1 MAATSA
7 QRRRAVSKEA
17 LRDQLRA
24 GGHLQHVIDMANT
37 IANPANDLEPDMLA
51 RYKVAIDTKLKLIN
65 KYLPD
70 VKSVEVTGEDGAPLV
85 PTKTVIEFVHSPHK
99 DA

>member
-1 MAATSA
+1 M
-7 QRRRAVSKEA
+7 KKP

-24 GGHLQHVIDMANT
+24 GGHLQHVVDMANT

>member
-24 GGHLQHVIDMANT
+24 GGHLQHVIDMADK
-37 IANPANDLEPDMLA
+37 IADPDELIESDMLA
-51 RYKVAIDTKLKLIN
+51 RYKIAIDTKLKLVS